1 MAQTKH
7 FGALTGAAG
16 ILAALGMLV
25 LMLVG
30 VNPQPAGAA
39 FPGANGR
46 IAYDAKDGI
55 STTNPNGTGLLSPV
69 PCSPPNH
76 PNCNVRL
83 YSDPSYSPDGNKIAY
98 SAWDGQDY
106 EIFTIP
112 ATGGTPFQ
120 VTTNTTNDREPT
132 YSSAPAGR
140 MIIYSGYDGQD
151 YEIFTIP
158 ATGGTVS
165 RVTNNTVHDGGPT
178 YYRGRNE
185 IAYYSR
191 DPNGFDY
198 EIFTISFFG
207 GTPKQATANNSA
219 DRFPDYQPNGRR
231 IVYSCSDGDW
241 EVCRV
246 RSPSGTVYTPV
257 QLTNNA
263 TLDLNPVFSPDSQR
277 IAYNSF
283 DGQDYEIFTIS
294 FFGGTPSKV
303 THNTTTD
310 GEPSWQPIP

>member
-7 FGALTGAAG
+7 FGALTVAAG

-46 IAYDAKDGI
+46 IAYDAADGI
-55 STTNPNGTGLLSPV
+55 STINPNGTGLLSPV

-76 PNCNVRL
+76 PNCNVRA
-83 YSDPSYSPDGNKIAY
+83 YSDPSYSPDGNRIAY

-198 EIFTISFFG
+198 EIFTISATG
-207 GTPKQATANNSA
+207 GTP
-219 DRFPDYQPNGRR
+219 R
-231 IVYSCSDGDW
+231 
-241 EVCRV
+241 
-246 RSPSGTVYTPV
+246 
-257 QLTNNA
+257 QLTNNG
-263 TLDLNPVFSPDSQR
+263 TTDQWPVYSPDGSR
-277 IAYNSF
+277 IAFSATGKKHGGIYTIGARGGGKTKVAEGGDDPSYSP
-283 DGQDYEIFTIS
+283 DGTKIVYYTGNDLHGKIYTINVD
-294 FFGGTPSKV
+294 GGGKSKV
-303 THNTTTD
+303 TEGSNPVW
-310 GEPSWQPIP
+310 GSRP